1 MKGIHQRGL
10 ISNIVDYCDTNHRF
24 KRQILVSFAWLILE
38 ICTAKYIIYS
48 IKGVRAIS
56 NCKPAAISILCC
68 QSKTTNF
75 FPLYPFKEMLSNSLQ
90 LPSQEMVITLMLR
103 PLDLENS
110 IFPEDGRDFS
120 GKLKVKHKV
129 SCFLKNYNVIIRA
142 LDVIQRSSRKVE
154 NKNKKGKQGLW

>member
-1 MKGIHQRGL
+1 
-10 ISNIVDYCDTNHRF
+10 
-24 KRQILVSFAWLILE
+24 
-38 ICTAKYIIYS
+38 
-48 IKGVRAIS
+48 
-56 NCKPAAISILCC
+56 
-68 QSKTTNF
+68 
-75 FPLYPFKEMLSNSLQ
+75 
-90 LPSQEMVITLMLR
+90 MLR

-154 NKNKKGKQGLW
+154 NKSKKGKQGLW

>member
-1 MKGIHQRGL
+1 
-10 ISNIVDYCDTNHRF
+10 
-24 KRQILVSFAWLILE
+24 
-38 ICTAKYIIYS
+38 
-48 IKGVRAIS
+48 
-56 NCKPAAISILCC
+56 
-68 QSKTTNF
+68 
-75 FPLYPFKEMLSNSLQ
+75 
-90 LPSQEMVITLMLR
+90 MLR

-142 LDVIQRSSRKVE
+142 LDVIQGSSRKVE

>member
-1 MKGIHQRGL
+1 
-10 ISNIVDYCDTNHRF
+10 
-24 KRQILVSFAWLILE
+24 
-38 ICTAKYIIYS
+38 
-48 IKGVRAIS
+48 
-56 NCKPAAISILCC
+56 
-68 QSKTTNF
+68 
-75 FPLYPFKEMLSNSLQ
+75 
-90 LPSQEMVITLMLR
+90 MLR

-154 NKNKKGKQGLW
+154 NK

>member
-1 MKGIHQRGL
+1 
-10 ISNIVDYCDTNHRF
+10 
-24 KRQILVSFAWLILE
+24 
-38 ICTAKYIIYS
+38 
-48 IKGVRAIS
+48 
-56 NCKPAAISILCC
+56 
-68 QSKTTNF
+68 
-75 FPLYPFKEMLSNSLQ
+75 
-90 LPSQEMVITLMLR
+90 MLR
-103 PLDLENS
+103 PLDLENL

>member
-1 MKGIHQRGL
+1 
-10 ISNIVDYCDTNHRF
+10 
-24 KRQILVSFAWLILE
+24 
-38 ICTAKYIIYS
+38 
-48 IKGVRAIS
+48 
-56 NCKPAAISILCC
+56 
-68 QSKTTNF
+68 
-75 FPLYPFKEMLSNSLQ
+75 
-90 LPSQEMVITLMLR
+90 MLR

-154 NKNKKGKQGLW
+154 NKNKKGKQGLC